1 MNSPYKTMATYQEQ
15 RERDYQNKLVKRFVD
30 ELHYK
35 YLGNWQYA
43 KGETVNSLGKQ
54 NSPILDDEVRLYL
67 KAQKKKDKTPKYTER
82 QIEDVLFQLKSK
94 ARLGNAKMSGLMQCN
109 TDLYDVLMSGIKS
122 QPDPESNHEDVMF
135 FDFDDYSNNNFAI
148 AEEVSYID
156 PLLGKNKRPDIV
168 VYVNGIA
175 LAVIE
180 LKRSLV
186 NYEEGIKQHLSN
198 ERDFIPSFFTTIQ
211 FTIAS
216 NDGVEF
222 RYGTIGT
229 PLKFWCKWKRDTTK
243 LGDIL
248 TEQESYSMFF
258 NKENFM
264 FFFRYGVLNDGG
276 IKKVLRP
283 HQIYAIKAAA
293 ARMPKKESGVIWHSQ
308 GSGKSLTMVA
318 LASYIR
324 RNYENPRVVVIT
336 DRKELDLQLAGTFI
350 KGGNTLHRATS
361 SSDLLD
367 TLNKGEEWLI
377 CSLIHKFGANGS
389 EDEAE
394 KDESGTKVSLDEYLD
409 ELQAII
415 AQKYGNNFSVK
426 GDNIFVF
433 VDECHRTQSG
443 RLHEAMRTIMG
454 KEIMLIGFTGTP
466 LLKKDKGDMFNRI
479 KSMSERTFGPYI
491 HKYLHKQA
499 VEDKVVLDLQYE
511 YRNVEQQLTN
521 KQKVDQKLAALT
533 TGRELTDEQRR
544 MVEDRWATLEKVYS
558 TKERIERIGYSIL
571 DDIGFGLLQHDWSN
585 AMLVAGSIYQAYR
598 YYKFFTQDSS
608 NTLLR
613 RHVAVVTS
621 YDPMDS
627 DIANDSTDTSKETEA
642 KFKYDWAKQSF
653 KDAGDGINNADDYEK
668 WAKNLFIKRPAQ
680 MKLLIVVNK
689 LLTGFDAPCATVL
702 YIDNDIKDHTLFQ
715 AVCRVNRLG
724 EDIKDEEGNVI
735 VRTHKEFGRIIS
747 FKNLFDSIE
756 DAVVK
761 FNDGEGF
768 SGLDD
773 VDVEGLLDSAVNKCK
788 EKLKAA
794 TEAYEG
800 LKAIWESKGLTELEL
815 LADYYVTEQKGET
828 PAQCRRNLMYSI
840 TGGMVATYNNISDYF
855 RQTDFTPKQIER
867 FASLSREAGTIQR
880 KVRQKSGDD
889 FDPRTL
895 DPDMRQLLDQH
906 IRAEDAETLVEASA
920 DFSFLDL
927 INDATDTD
935 KAADEAIRQAGGN
948 ANGAAE
954 VIEGKARR
962 VNTDWNS
969 GDQEEQRAFS
979 ERLQALLDQLRES
992 NATAKERIK
1001 ALIEHIKAIK
1011 HGSEV
1016 PEGLNNKRRKALWN
1030 NRAAWNAPADDSEVI
1045 EIIKKIDDFIY
1056 RNAGAN
1062 WQDPDNNASWDLRD
1076 DLQAMFPSFSEQDIY
1091 EIYRLA
1097 SQNS

>member
-1 MNSPYKTMATYQEQ
+1 MATYQEQ
-15 RERDYQNKLVKRFVD
+15 REREYQNKLVKRFQD
-30 ELHYK
+30 ELGYK

-43 KGETVNSLGKQ
+43 KGEAVNCLGKQ
-54 NSPILDDEVRLYL
+54 NSPILDDEVRKFL
-67 KAQKKKDKTPKYTER
+67 KEQKKDDGKTPRYTEH
-82 QIEDVLFQLKSK
+82 QIEDVIFQLKSK
-94 ARLGNAKMSGLMQCN
+94 ARLGNAKMNDLMQCN
-109 TDLYDVLMSGIKS
+109 TDLYDTFMMGIKS
-122 QPDPESNHEDVMF
+122 QPAPKSNHEDVML
-135 FDFDDYSNNNFAI
+135 FDFEDFTNNNFAI

-198 ERDFIPSFFTTIQ
+198 ERDFIPSFFTTTQ

-229 PLKFWCKWKRDTTK
+229 PLIFWCKWKRDTNK
-243 LGDIL
+243 LGDVL
-248 TEQESYSMFF
+248 TEQDSYNMFF
-258 NKENFM
+258 CKENFM

-293 ARMPKKESGVIWHSQ
+293 VRMPKKDSGVIWHSQ

-324 RNYENPRVVVIT
+324 RNFENPRVVVIT

-350 KGGNTLHRATS
+350 KGGNTLHQAIS
-361 SSDLLD
+361 CSDLLD
-367 TLNKGEEWLI
+367 TLNKGEEWLV

-394 KDESGTKVSLDEYLD
+394 KDESGTKVSLDEYLE

-443 RLHEAMRTIMG
+443 RLHEAMRAIMG

-466 LLKKDKGDMFNRI
+466 LLRKDKGDLYNRI

-499 VEDKVVLDLQYE
+499 VEDKVILDLQYE

-521 KQKVDQKLAALT
+521 KTKVDQKLAAFT
-533 TGRELTDEQRR
+533 AGRKLTDEQRK
-544 MVEDRWATLEKVYS
+544 MMEDRWATLEKVYS

-571 DDIGFGLLQHDWSN
+571 DDVGFGLLKHNWSN

-613 RHVAVVTS
+613 GRVAVVTS

-627 DIANDSTDTSKETEA
+627 DIANDSSDTSKETEV
-642 KFKYDWAKQSF
+642 KFKYYWAKQSF
-653 KDAGDGINNADDYEK
+653 KDAGDGINNADGYEK

-689 LLTGFDAPCATVL
+689 LLTGFDAPCATIL
-702 YIDNDIKDHTLFQ
+702 YIDNEIKDHTLFQ

-724 EDIKDEEGNVI
+724 EDIKDKEGNVI
-735 VRTHKEFGRIIS
+735 VKTHKEFGRIIS

-756 DAVVK
+756 NAVVK

-773 VDVEGLLDSAVNKCK
+773 VDVEGLLDSVVNKCK
-788 EKLKAA
+788 EKLLAA
-794 TEAYEG
+794 KDAYEG
-800 LKAIWESKGLTELEL
+800 LKSVWESKGLTELEPL
-815 LADYYVTEQKGET
+815 TEYYVTELESEE
-828 PAQCRRNLMYSI
+828 PAQARRNIMYSI
-840 TGGMVATYNNISDYF
+840 TGGIVTAYNNISDYF
-855 RQTDFTPKQIER
+855 CQTDFTPEQIKR

-906 IRAEDAETLVEASA
+906 IRAEDAETLVETAA

-927 INDATDTD
+927 VNDETDTE
-935 KAADEAIRQAGGN
+935 KAADEAIRQACGN

-969 GDQEEQRAFS
+969 GDEEEQKAFS
-979 ERLQALLDQLRES
+979 EKLQTLLDKLKES

-1011 HGSEV
+1011 HGSDA
-1016 PEGLNNKRRKALWN
+1016 PNGLDNKRSKALWN
-1030 NRAAWNAPADDSEVI
+1030 NRVAWNAPADEHEVI
-1045 EIIKKIDDFIY
+1045 EIIKKIDSFIY
-1056 RNAGAN
+1056 RNAGAG
-1062 WQDPDNNASWDLRD
+1062 WQDPDSNASWDLRD
-1076 DLQAMFPSFSEQDIY
+1076 DLQVMFSSFSEQDIY

>member
-1 MNSPYKTMATYQEQ
+1 MANYQEQ
-15 RERDYQNKLVKRFVD
+15 REREYQNTLVKRFQE
-30 ELHYK
+30 ELGYD

-43 KGETVNSLGKQ
+43 KGATVNDMGKQ
-54 NSPILDDEVRLYL
+54 NSPILDGEVCAFL
-67 KAQKKKDKTPKYTER
+67 KRQGCTDI
-82 QIEDVLFQLKSK
+82 QIEDVLIQLKNK
-94 ARLGNAKMSGLMQCN
+94 ARLSNPKMSSLVQCN
-109 TDLYDVLMSGIKS
+109 TDLYETLIMGIKS
-122 QPDPESNHEDVMF
+122 KPSPEENHEDVML
-135 FDFDDYSNNNFAI
+135 FDFNNVNNNHFAI

-198 ERDFIPSFFTTIQ
+198 ERDFIPSFFTTTQ

-216 NDGVEF
+216 NDGVDF

-229 PLKFWCKWKRDTTK
+229 PLPFWCKWKKDTNKT
-243 LGDIL
+243 GEVL
-248 TEQESYSMFF
+248 TEKESYSMFF

-264 FFFRYGVLNDGG
+264 FFFQYGVLNDGG

-293 ARMPKKESGVIWHSQ
+293 KRMPNKESGVIWHSQ

-324 RNYENPRVVVIT
+324 RNFSNPRVVVIT
-336 DRKELDLQLAGTFI
+336 DRKELDAQLATTFI
-350 KGGNTLHRATS
+350 KGGNKLHQAGS
-361 SSDLLD
+361 CSDLLE
-367 TLNKGEEWLI
+367 TLNQGNEWLI
-377 CSLIHKFGANGS
+377 CSLIHKFGAHTT
-389 EDEAE
+389 DDDAQR
-394 KDESGTKVSLDEYLD
+394 DESGTKVSLDEYLN

-415 AQKYGNNFSVK
+415 SQKYGNNFSVK

-443 RLHEAMRTIMG
+443 RLHEAMRAIMG

-466 LLKKDKGDMFNRI
+466 LLKKDKGDKFNAI
-479 KSMSERTFGPYI
+479 KNMSERTFGPYI

-499 VEDKVVLDLQYE
+499 VEDKVILDLQYE
-511 YRNVEQQLTN
+511 YRNVEQQITN
-521 KQKVDQKLAALT
+521 KEKVDKKLEALT
-533 TGRELTDEQRR
+533 AGRDLTDEQKL
-544 MVEDRWATLEKVYS
+544 MIEERWATLERIYS

-571 DDIGFGLLQHDWSN
+571 DDVGFGLLKHDWCN

-598 YYKFFTQDSS
+598 YYEFFSHSD
-608 NTLLR
+608 LKGR
-613 RHVAVVTS
+613 CAVVTS

-627 DIANDSTDTSKETEA
+627 DLANNSADNNKTTEA
-642 KFKYDWAKQSF
+642 KYKYDWAKQSF
-653 KDAGDGINNADDYEK
+653 QDAGVRNADEYEK
-668 WAKNLFIKRPAQ
+668 WAKDIFVHSPAQ

-689 LLTGFDAPCATVL
+689 LLTGFDAPCATIL

-724 EDIKDEEGNVI
+724 EDIKDKDGNVI
-735 VRTHKEFGRIIS
+735 VKTHKEFGRIVS

-756 DAVVK
+756 DAVTK
-761 FNDGEGF
+761 FNDGSGF
-768 SGLDD
+768 EGLDD
-773 VDVEGLLDSAVNKCK
+773 VDIEGLLDSAVNKCK
-788 EKLKAA
+788 EKLLAA
-794 TEAYEG
+794 KEAYEG
-800 LKAIWESKGLTELEL
+800 LKGIWENKGLKNMEA
-815 LADYYVTEQKGET
+815 LANYYVTEYENEESAKD
-828 PAQCRRNLMYSI
+828 RRDVMYSI
-840 TGGMVATYNNISDYF
+840 TGGMVTAYNNMSDYF
-855 RQTDFTPKQIER
+855 GKTDFTSEQING
-867 FASLSREAGTIQR
+867 FANLSREAGTIQR

-906 IRAEDAETLVEASA
+906 IRAEEAETFIPSTA

-927 INDATDTD
+927 INDATDSED
-935 KAADEAIRQAGGN
+935 AAEKAIEQAGGN

-969 GDQEEQRAFS
+969 GDEEEQKAFS
-979 ERLQALLDQLRES
+979 EKLQALLDRLKENNASARE
-992 NATAKERIK
+992 RVK
-1001 ALIEHIKAIK
+1001 ALIDHIKSIK
-1011 HGSEV
+1011 HGNDA
-1016 PEGLNNKRRKALWN
+1016 PDGLTSKRMKAMWN
-1030 NRAAWNAPADDSEVI
+1030 NRAAWNAPDDKDETI
-1045 EIIKKIDDFIY
+1045 AIINKVDEYIFK
-1056 RNAGAN
+1056 NAARN
-1062 WQDPDNNASWDLRD
+1062 WQDPDSNACWDLRD
-1076 DLQAMFPSFSEQDIY
+1076 DLQAMLPSFSEQDIF
-1091 EIYRLA
+1091 ELYRLA

>member
-1 MNSPYKTMATYQEQ
+1 MATYQEQ
-15 RERDYQNKLVKRFVD
+15 REREYQNKLVKRFQD
-30 ELHYK
+30 ELGYK

-43 KGETVNSLGKQ
+43 KGENVNSLGRQ
-54 NSPILDDEVRLYL
+54 NSPILDDEVRRFL
-67 KAQKKKDKTPKYTER
+67 KGRKKADGKTPRYTDS
-82 QIEDVLFQLKSK
+82 QIEDVLFQLKKK
-94 ARLGNAKMSGLMQCN
+94 ARLGNAKMNSLMQCN
-109 TDLYDVLMSGIKS
+109 TDLYDTFMMGIKS
-122 QPDPESNHEDVMF
+122 QPDPESNHEDVML
-135 FDFDDYSNNNFAI
+135 FDFEDFTNNNFAI

-156 PLLGKNKRPDIV
+156 PLSGKNKRPDIV

-198 ERDFIPSFFTTIQ
+198 ERDFIPSFFTTTQ
-211 FTIAS
+211 FTVAS

-229 PLKFWCKWKRDTTK
+229 PLKFWCKWKRDTNK
-243 LGDIL
+243 LGDVL

-293 ARMPKKESGVIWHSQ
+293 TRMPKKESGVIWHSQ

-324 RNYENPRVVVIT
+324 RNFENPRVVVIT

-350 KGGNTLHRATS
+350 KGGNTLHQATS

-367 TLNKGEEWLI
+367 TLNQGKEWLI
-377 CSLIHKFGANGS
+377 CSLIHKFGANS
-389 EDEAE
+389 PEDEAE
-394 KDESGTKVSLDEYLD
+394 KDESGTKVSLDEYLND
-409 ELQAII
+409 LQAII

-443 RLHEAMRTIMG
+443 RLHQAMREIMG

-466 LLKKDKGDMFNRI
+466 LLKKDKGDLYNAV
-479 KSMSERTFGPYI
+479 KNMSERTFGPYI

-499 VEDKVVLDLQYE
+499 VEDKVILDLQYE

-521 KQKVDQKLAALT
+521 KAKVDQKLAALT
-533 TGRELTDEQRR
+533 AGRELTEEQRKT
-544 MVEDRWATLEKVYS
+544 VEERWATLEKVYS

-571 DDIGFGLLQHDWSN
+571 DDVGFGLLQHDWSN

-598 YYKFFTQDSS
+598 YYEFFTQGSS
-608 NTLLR
+608 NTTLR
-613 RHVAVVTS
+613 GRVAVVTS

-627 DIANDSTDTSKETEA
+627 DIANDSADTSKDTEA
-642 KFKYDWAKQSF
+642 KYKYKWAKQSF
-653 KDAGDGINNADDYEK
+653 AEAGDGIKNADDYEK

-702 YIDNDIKDHTLFQ
+702 YIDNEIKDHTLFQ

-724 EDIKDEEGNVI
+724 EDIKDEEGNVTI
-735 VRTHKEFGRIIS
+735 KTHKEFGRIIS

-768 SGLDD
+768 SGLDAVD
-773 VDVEGLLDSAVNKCK
+773 VDGLLDSAVNKCK
-788 EKLKAA
+788 EKLQSA

-800 LKAIWESKGLTELEL
+800 LKGIWESKGLTELDSLTE
-815 LADYYVTEQKGET
+815 YYVTELDGEAS
-828 PAQCRRNLMYSI
+828 AQDRRNVMYSI
-840 TGGMVATYNNISDYF
+840 TGKMVTAYNNMSDYF
-855 RQTDFTPKQIER
+855 SQTDFTPEQIER

-906 IRAEDAETLVEASA
+906 IRAEDAETLVEATA

-927 INDATDTD
+927 IDDDTDADKATD
-935 KAADEAIRQAGGN
+935 KAIQAAGGN
-948 ANGAAE
+948 AKGAAE

-969 GDQEEQRAFS
+969 GDKDSEKKFS
-979 ERLQALLDQLRES
+979 EKLQALLDKLKES

-1011 HGSEV
+1011 HGSDA
-1016 PEGLNNKRRKALWN
+1016 PEGLDNKRSKALWN
-1030 NRAAWNAPADDSEVI
+1030 NRTTWNAPDDENEVI
-1045 EIIKKIDDFIY
+1045 DIIKKIDDFIY
-1056 RNAGAN
+1056 HNAGAG
-1062 WQDPDNNASWDLRD
+1062 WQDPDSNASWYLRD

>member
-1 MNSPYKTMATYQEQ
+1 MASYQEQ
-15 RERDYQNKLVKRFVD
+15 REREYQNILVKRFQD
-30 ELHYK
+30 ELGYE

-43 KGETVNSLGKQ
+43 KGATVNDMGKA
-54 NSPILDDEVRLYL
+54 NSSILDDEVRRFL
-67 KAQKKKDKTPKYTER
+67 KEQGRTEM
-82 QIEDVLFQLKSK
+82 QIEDVLTQLKGK
-94 ARLGNAKMSGLMQCN
+94 ARLGDAKMSSLIQCN
-109 TDLYDVLMSGIKS
+109 TDLYDTLIMGIKS
-122 QPDPESNHEDVMF
+122 QPSPDATHEDVMF
-135 FDFDDYSNNNFAI
+135 FDFDNINNNHFAI

-198 ERDFIPSFFTTIQ
+198 ERDFIPSFFTTTQ

-222 RYGTIGT
+222 RYGTVGT
-229 PLKFWCKWKRDTTK
+229 PLKFWCKWKRDTNN
-243 LGDIL
+243 LGDVL

-293 ARMPKKESGVIWHSQ
+293 KRMPKKESGVIWHSQ

-324 RNYENPRVVVIT
+324 RNFQNPRVVVIT
-336 DRKELDLQLAGTFI
+336 DRKELDIQLANTYI
-350 KGGNTLHRATS
+350 KGGNKLHQAGS
-361 SSDLLD
+361 CSDLLE
-367 TLNKGEEWLI
+367 TLNQGDEWLI
-377 CSLIHKFGANGS
+377 CSLIHKFGAHTT
-389 EDEAE
+389 EDEAQ
-394 KDESGTKVSLDEYLD
+394 KDESGIKVSLDEYLN
-409 ELQAII
+409 ELQSII
-415 AQKYGNNFSVK
+415 AQKYGNSFSVK

-443 RLHEAMRTIMG
+443 RLHEAMRAIMG
-454 KEIMLIGFTGTP
+454 KDVMLIGFTGTP
-466 LLKKDKGDMFNRI
+466 LLKKDKGDPFNRI

-499 VEDKVVLDLQYE
+499 VEDKVILDLQYE
-511 YRNVEQQLTN
+511 YRNVEQQLAS
-521 KQKVDQKLAALT
+521 KEKVDEKLAKLT
-533 TGRELTDEQRR
+533 AGRELNAEQRQ
-544 MVEDRWATLEKVYS
+544 MIEERWATLERIYS

-571 DDIGFGLLQHDWSN
+571 DDVNFGLLKHDWAN

-598 YYKFFTQDSS
+598 YYEFFSHSDLQ
-608 NTLLR
+608 R
-613 RHVAVVTS
+613 RVAVVTS

-627 DIANDSTDTSKETEA
+627 DLANDSADNNKTTEA
-642 KFKYDWAKQSF
+642 KYKYDWAKQSF
-653 KDAGDGINNADDYEK
+653 KDAGVRNAEEYEA
-668 WAKNLFIKRPAQ
+668 WAKNIFVKSPAQ

-689 LLTGFDAPCATVL
+689 LLTGFDAPCATIL
-702 YIDNDIKDHTLFQ
+702 YIDNEIKDHTLFQ

-735 VRTHKEFGRIIS
+735 VKTHKEFGRIVD
-747 FKNLFDSIE
+747 FKNLFNCIE
-756 DAVVK
+756 DVVTK
-761 FNDGEGF
+761 FNDGSGF
-768 SGLDD
+768 EGLDD
-773 VDVEGLLDSAVNKCK
+773 VDIEGLLNSAVNKCK
-788 EKLKAA
+788 EKLIAA
-794 TEAYEG
+794 RDAYEG
-800 LKAIWESKGLTELEL
+800 LKAIWESKGLTDMES
-815 LADYYVTEQKGET
+815 LATYYVTEVKNEE
-828 PAQCRRNLMYSI
+828 PAAARRNIMYSI
-840 TGGMVATYNNISDYF
+840 TGAMVSAYNNMSDYF
-855 RQTDFTPKQIER
+855 GSSDFTSDQIEK
-867 FASLSREAGTIQR
+867 FATLSREAGIIQR

-906 IRAEDAETLVEASA
+906 IRAEDAETFIPSTA

-927 INDATDTD
+927 INDETDTD
-935 KAADEAIRQAGGN
+935 EVAEKVVKAAGGN

-969 GDQEEQRAFS
+969 GDEEEQKAFS
-979 ERLQALLDQLRES
+979 EKLEDLLDKLRNN

-1001 ALIEHIKAIK
+1001 ALIDHIKSIK
-1011 HGSEV
+1011 HGSDA
-1016 PEGLNNKRRKALWN
+1016 PEELNNKRSKALWN
-1030 NRAAWNAPADDSEVI
+1030 NRASWHAPQDKDATIELIKQVDEYIHVNAA
-1045 EIIKKIDDFIY
+1045 
-1056 RNAGAN
+1056 RN
-1062 WQDPDNNASWDLRD
+1062 WQDPDSNASWDLRD
-1076 DLQAMFPSFSEQDIY
+1076 DLHAMFPEMSEQDIY

>member
-1 MNSPYKTMATYQEQ
+1 MATYQEQ
-15 RERDYQNKLVKRFVD
+15 REREYQNKLVKRFQD
-30 ELHYK
+30 ELGYK

-43 KGETVNSLGKQ
+43 KGEVVNCLGKQ
-54 NSPILDDEVRLYL
+54 NSPILDDEVRKFL
-67 KAQKKKDKTPKYTER
+67 KDPKKEDGKTPRYTEH
-82 QIEDVLFQLKSK
+82 QIEDVLLQLKSK
-94 ARLGNAKMSGLMQCN
+94 GRLGNAKMSNLMQCN
-109 TDLYDVLMSGIKS
+109 TALYDTLMMGIKS
-122 QPDPESNHEDVMF
+122 QPDPKSNHEDVML
-135 FDFDDYSNNNFAI
+135 FDFEDFTNNNFAI

-198 ERDFIPSFFTTIQ
+198 ERDFIPSFFTTTQ

-229 PLKFWCKWKRDTTK
+229 PLKFWCKWKRDTNK
-243 LGDIL
+243 LGDVL

-258 NKENFM
+258 CKENFM

-350 KGGNTLHRATS
+350 KGGNTLHQAIS

-389 EDEAE
+389 EDEAK
-394 KDESGTKVSLDEYLD
+394 KDESGTKISLDEYLE

-443 RLHEAMRTIMG
+443 RLHEAMRAIMG
-454 KEIMLIGFTGTP
+454 KGIMLIGFTGTP
-466 LLKKDKGDMFNRI
+466 LLKKDKGDLYNRI

-499 VEDKVVLDLQYE
+499 VEDKVILDLQYE

-521 KQKVDQKLAALT
+521 KTKVDQKLVALT
-533 TGRELTDEQRR
+533 AGRELTDEQRK

-558 TKERIERIGYSIL
+558 TKERIERIGYNIL
-571 DDIGFGLLQHDWSN
+571 DDVGFGLLKHDWSN

-613 RHVAVVTS
+613 GRVAVVTS

-627 DIANDSTDTSKETEA
+627 DIANDSADTSKETEA
-642 KFKYDWAKQSF
+642 KFKYDWAKLSF

-689 LLTGFDAPCATVL
+689 LLTGFDAPCATIL
-702 YIDNDIKDHTLFQ
+702 YNEIKDHALFQ

-735 VRTHKEFGRIIS
+735 VKTHKEFGRIIS

-768 SGLDD
+768 SGFDD
-773 VDVEGLLDSAVNKCK
+773 VDVEGLLDSMVNKCK
-788 EKLKAA
+788 EKLLAAKA
-794 TEAYEG
+794 AYEG
-800 LKAIWESKGLTELEL
+800 LKNVWESKGLTELEPL
-815 LADYYVTEQKGET
+815 TEYYVTELEGEE
-828 PAQCRRNLMYSI
+828 PALARRNIMYSI
-840 TGGMVATYNNISDYF
+840 TGGMVTAYNNMSDYF
-855 RQTDFTPKQIER
+855 SQTDFTPEQIER

-906 IRAEDAETLVEASA
+906 IRAEDAETLVEATA

-927 INDATDTD
+927 VNDTTDTE

-969 GDQEEQRAFS
+969 GDEEEQKAFS
-979 ERLQALLDQLRES
+979 EKLQALLDKLKES

-1001 ALIEHIKAIK
+1001 ALIEHIKAVE
-1011 HGSEV
+1011 HGSDA
-1016 PEGLNNKRRKALWN
+1016 PNGLDNKRSKALWN
-1030 NRAAWNAPADDSEVI
+1030 NRAAWNAPADEREVI
-1045 EIIKKIDDFIY
+1045 EIIKKIDSFIY
-1056 RNAGAN
+1056 RNAGAG
-1062 WQDPDNNASWDLRD
+1062 WQDPDSNASWDLRD

-1091 EIYRLA
+1091 GIYRLA

>member
-1 MNSPYKTMATYQEQ
+1 MATYQEQ
-15 RERDYQNKLVKRFVD
+15 REKEYQKKLVKRFQD
-30 ELHYK
+30 ELGYQ
-35 YLGNWQYA
+35 YLGNWQYS
-43 KGETVNSLGKQ
+43 KGEAVNCLGKQ
-54 NSPILDDEVRLYL
+54 NSPILDDEVCKFL
-67 KAQKKKDKTPKYTER
+67 KDQKKDDGKTPRYTEC

-94 ARLGNAKMSGLMQCN
+94 ARLGNAKMNDLMQCN
-109 TDLYDVLMSGIKS
+109 TDLYDTFMMGIKS
-122 QPDPESNHEDVMF
+122 QPDPKSNHEDVML
-135 FDFDDYSNNNFAI
+135 FDFEDFTNNNFAI

-198 ERDFIPSFFTTIQ
+198 ERDFIPSFFITTQ

-229 PLKFWCKWKRDTTK
+229 PLKFWCKWKRDTNK
-243 LGDIL
+243 LGDVL

-324 RNYENPRVVVIT
+324 RNFENPRVVVIT

-350 KGGNTLHRATS
+350 KGGNTLHQATS

-377 CSLIHKFGANGS
+377 CSLIHKFGANSS
-389 EDEAE
+389 EDEAQ

-415 AQKYGNNFSVK
+415 AQKYGNNFNVK
-426 GDNIFVF
+426 GNNIFVF

-443 RLHEAMRTIMG
+443 RLHEAMRAIMG
-454 KEIMLIGFTGTP
+454 KEVMLIGFTGTP
-466 LLKKDKGDMFNRI
+466 LLKKDKGDLYNRI

-499 VEDKVVLDLQYE
+499 VEDKVILDLQYE

-521 KQKVDQKLAALT
+521 KAKVDQKLAALT
-533 TGRELTDEQRR
+533 AGRELTDEQRK
-544 MVEDRWATLEKVYS
+544 MVEDRWTTLEKVYS

-571 DDIGFGLLQHDWSN
+571 DDAGFGLLQHDWSN

-613 RHVAVVTS
+613 GRVAVVTS
-621 YDPMDS
+621 YNPIDS
-627 DIANDSTDTSKETEA
+627 DIANDSADTNKETET

-668 WAKNLFIKRPAQ
+668 WAKNLFIKQPAK

-689 LLTGFDAPCATVL
+689 LLTGFDAPCATIL
-702 YIDNDIKDHTLFQ
+702 YIDNEIKDHTLFQ

-735 VRTHKEFGRIIS
+735 VKTHKEFGRIVD
-747 FKNLFDSIE
+747 FKNLFNSIE
-756 DAVVK
+756 DVVTK
-761 FNDGEGF
+761 FNDGSGF
-768 SGLDD
+768 GELDD
-773 VDVEGLLDSAVNKCK
+773 VDVEGLLGSAVNKCRD
-788 EKLKAA
+788 KLLAA
-794 TEAYEG
+794 IEAYEG
-800 LKAIWESKGLTELEL
+800 LKGVWESKGLTELESL
-815 LADYYVTEQKGET
+815 TEYYVKEQDGEEH
-828 PAQCRRNLMYSI
+828 AQARRNIMYSI
-840 TGGMVATYNNISDYF
+840 TGGMVTAYNNMSDYF
-855 RQTDFTPKQIER
+855 SKTDFTEEQIRR

-906 IRAEDAETLVEASA
+906 IRAKDAETFIPPTA

-927 INDATDTD
+927 IDDDTDTD
-935 KAADEAIRQAGGN
+935 KAAEKAIKEAGGN
-948 ANGAAE
+948 AKGAAE
-954 VIEGKARR
+954 AIEGKARR

-969 GDQEEQRAFS
+969 GDEEEQRLFS
-979 ERLQALLDQLRES
+979 EKLQALLDELKAR
-992 NATAKERIK
+992 NATAIEIIK
-1001 ALIEHIKAIK
+1001 ALINHIKAVR
-1011 HGSEV
+1011 HGNSA
-1016 PEGLNNKRRKALWN
+1016 PSGLENKRSKALWN
-1030 NRAAWNAPADDSEVI
+1030 NRAIWHAPENEDETIS
-1045 EIIKKIDDFIY
+1045 IIKQIDDFIF
-1056 RNAGAN
+1056 RNAGRN
-1062 WQDPDNNASWDLRD
+1062 WQDPDSNAGWDLRE
-1076 DLQAMFPSFSEQDIY
+1076 DLQTMFSDMSEQDIY

>member
-1 MNSPYKTMATYQEQ
+1 MATYQEQ
-15 RERDYQNKLVKRFVD
+15 KERDYQNKLVNRFVD
-30 ELHYK
+30 ELHYD

-54 NSPILDDEVRLYL
+54 NSPIFDDEVRKFL
-67 KAQKKKDKTPKYTER
+67 KDQKKEDEKTPRYTER
-82 QIEDVLFQLKSK
+82 QIEDALFQLKSK

-109 TDLYDVLMSGIKS
+109 TDLYDILMSGIKS
-122 QPDPESNHEDVMF
+122 QPDPKSNHEDVMF

-198 ERDFIPSFFTTIQ
+198 ERDFIPSFFTTTQ

-216 NDGVEF
+216 NDGVDF

-243 LGDIL
+243 LGDVL

-264 FFFRYGVLNDGG
+264 FIFRYGVLNDGG

-324 RNYENPRVVVIT
+324 RNYENPRVLVIT

-350 KGGNTLHRATS
+350 KGGNTLHHATS
-361 SSDLLD
+361 SNDLLE

-394 KDESGTKVSLDEYLD
+394 KDESGTKVSLDKYLD

-415 AQKYGNNFSVK
+415 AQKYAGNFSVK

-443 RLHEAMRTIMG
+443 RLHKAMRAIMG

-479 KSMSERTFGPYI
+479 KNMSERTFGPYI

-499 VEDKVVLDLQYE
+499 VEDKVILDLQYE
-511 YRNVEQQLTN
+511 YRNVEQQLSS
-521 KQKVDQKLAALT
+521 KQRVDQKLEALSA
-533 TGRELTDEQRR
+533 GRELTDEQRK

-571 DDIGFGLLQHDWSN
+571 DDVGYGLLKHDWGN
-585 AMLVAGSIYQAYR
+585 AILVSGSIYQAYR
-598 YYKFFTQDSS
+598 YYKFFTQDSD

-613 RHVAVVTS
+613 GRVAVVTS
-621 YDPMDS
+621 YDPKDS
-627 DIANDSTDTSKETEA
+627 DIANDSADTSKETEA
-642 KFKYDWAKQSF
+642 KFKYDWAKRSF
-653 KDAGDGINNADDYEK
+653 KDAGDGIKNADDYEK
-668 WAKNLFIKRPAQ
+668 WAKNLFIKCPAQ
-680 MKLLIVVNK
+680 MKLLIVVDK
-689 LLTGFDAPCATVL
+689 LLTGFDAPSATVL
-702 YIDNDIKDHTLFQ
+702 YIDHEIKDHTLFQ

-724 EDIKDEEGNVI
+724 EDIKDEEGNISVK
-735 VRTHKEFGRIIS
+735 THKEFGLIVD
-747 FKNLFDSIE
+747 FKNLFNCIKNT
-756 DAVVK
+756 VIK
-761 FNDGEGF
+761 FNDGQGF

-773 VDVEGLLDSAVNKCK
+773 VDVEGLLDSAVNKFK
-788 EKLKAA
+788 EKLMAA
-794 TEAYEG
+794 KEAFEG
-800 LKAIWESKGLTELEL
+800 LKAIWESKGLTELEP
-815 LADYYVTEQKGET
+815 LAEYYVTEQDDED
-828 PAQCRRNLMYSI
+828 PAQCRRTAMYSI
-840 TGGMVATYNNISDYF
+840 TGGMVTAYNNMSDYF
-855 RQTDFTPKQIER
+855 SQTDFTPEQIEQ
-867 FASLSREAGTIQR
+867 FASLSREAGTIHR
-880 KVRQKSGDD
+880 KVLQKSGDD
-889 FDPRTL
+889 FDPRTF

-906 IRAEDAETLVEASA
+906 IRAEETETFIPSTA
-920 DFSFLDL
+920 DFSFLDF
-927 INDATDTD
+927 INDNTDTE
-935 KAADEAIRQAGGN
+935 AATDEAIRQAGGN

-954 VIEGKARR
+954 VIEGMARR

-969 GDQEEQRAFS
+969 GDNEARMGFS
-979 ERLQALLDQLRES
+979 ERLQMLLERLKRE
-992 NATAKERIK
+992 NATAREIIS

-1011 HGSEV
+1011 HGSDA
-1016 PEGLNNKRRKALWN
+1016 PNGLDNRRSKALWN
-1030 NRAAWNAPADDSEVI
+1030 NRAAWNAPADDNETI

-1062 WQDPDNNASWDLRD
+1062 WQDPDSNASCYLRE
-1076 DLQAMFPSFSEQDIY
+1076 DLQTMFPAFSEQDIY

-1097 SQNS
+1097 SQNT